1 MRTNIEID
9 DKLLAKYMKVTKTST
24 KKEAVHLA
32 LSEDLKRRTRTNKKI
47 FELWGSNLITDDYD
61 PRPALVDARS

>member
-9 DKLLAKYMKVTKTST
+9 DKLLARYMKVTKTAT
-24 KKEAVHLA
+24 KKDAVHLA

-47 FELWGSNLITDDYD
+47 LELLGSNLIAEDYD
-61 PRPALVDARS
+61 PRPALADSLR